1 MADGRL
7 LYVVGPSG
15 AGKDSA
21 MRYARDR
28 VDQRLPV
35 VFSHRYITRPPEL
48 DGENHVALSTA
59 EFQLRKACRLFVMDW
74 ESHGCCYGIGT
85 EINYWLAMGL
95 NVVVNGSRGYLGTAL
110 EMYPDMKVIWITA
123 DPELM
128 AVRLARRGR
137 ESKAEIASRLRR
149 VPDAPALPAGRMVRI
164 RNDGPLAL
172 AGEQLVAALTRDRV

>member
-1 MADGRL
+1 
-7 LYVVGPSG
+7 
-15 AGKDSA
+15 

-28 VDQRLPV
+28 LDQRVPV
-35 VFSHRYITRPPEL
+35 VFSHRYITRPPEPN
-48 DGENHVALSTA
+48 GENHIALSRA

-110 EMYPDMKVIWITA
+110 ELYPDMKVIWISA
-123 DPELM
+123 DAGLM
-128 AVRLARRGR
+128 AARLARRGR
-137 ESKAEIASRLRR
+137 ESKAEIAARLGRA
-149 VPDAPALPAGRMVRI
+149 PHAPALPAGNVVRI

-172 AGEQLVAALTRDRV
+172 AGEELVAALMRDRA